1 MSQPNNQSIISKALF
16 KGTLMALTN
25 ACIIWLILYIANMDK
40 SVLMVVAVV
49 VAAAFGYV
57 TAYFEARAALN
68 AQEAQ
73 ARHARG
79 GDVSSSSDGV
89 DTSDSS
95 REEDDEDDFVDP
107 GPDPDAGDFDAEA
120 LATGK
125 LAYGLVDL
133 VIDKEHLRQ
142 LVAQELRV
150 GVGVGFSDDIEY

>member
-1 MSQPNNQSIISKALF
+1 MSQPNNQSIIGKALL

-89 DTSDSS
+89 DTSGSS

-107 GPDPDAGDFDAEA
+107 GPDPDAGDFDA
-120 LATGK
+120 GSSSSSSS
-125 LAYGLVDL
+125 
-133 VIDKEHLRQ
+133 
-142 LVAQELRV
+142 
-150 GVGVGFSDDIEY
+150 SDYSSYSSSDYSGGGDSGGGDSGGSSD

>member
-1 MSQPNNQSIISKALF
+1 MSRSNNQSIIGKALF

-57 TAYFEARAALN
+57 TAYLEARAALN

-79 GDVSSSSDGV
+79 GDVSSSSSDGV

-95 REEDDEDDFVDP
+95 REEDDKDDFVDP
-107 GPDPDAGDFDAEA
+107 GPDPYAGDFDA
-120 LATGK
+120 GSSS
-125 LAYGLVDL
+125 
-133 VIDKEHLRQ
+133 
-142 LVAQELRV
+142 
-150 GVGVGFSDDIEY
+150 SDYSSSDYSSSDSGGGDSGGGDSGGGD

>member
-1 MSQPNNQSIISKALF
+1 MSRSNNQSIIGKALF

-57 TAYFEARAALN
+57 TAYLEARAALN

-95 REEDDEDDFVDP
+95 DSSREEDDKDDFVDP
-107 GPDPDAGDFDAEA
+107 GPDPYAGDFDS
-120 LATGK
+120 GSSS
-125 LAYGLVDL
+125 
-133 VIDKEHLRQ
+133 
-142 LVAQELRV
+142 
-150 GVGVGFSDDIEY
+150 SDYSSSDYSSSDYSSSDSGGGDSGGGDSGGGD

>member
-1 MSQPNNQSIISKALF
+1 MSQPNNQSIIGKALL

-107 GPDPDAGDFDAEA
+107 GPDPYAGDFDS
-120 LATGK
+120 GSSS
-125 LAYGLVDL
+125 
-133 VIDKEHLRQ
+133 
-142 LVAQELRV
+142 
-150 GVGVGFSDDIEY
+150 SDYSSSDYSSSDSGGGDSGGGDSGGGD

>member
-1 MSQPNNQSIISKALF
+1 MGKALL
-16 KGTLMALTN
+16 KGSIMALTN

-107 GPDPDAGDFDAEA
+107 GPDPDAGDFDA
-120 LATGK
+120 GSSSS
-125 LAYGLVDL
+125 YSS
-133 VIDKEHLRQ
+133 
-142 LVAQELRV
+142 
-150 GVGVGFSDDIEY
+150 SDYSGGGDSGGGDSGGSSD

>member
-1 MSQPNNQSIISKALF
+1 MSQPNNQSIIGKALL

-49 VAAAFGYV
+49 VAAAFGYM
-57 TAYFEARAALN
+57 TAYLEARAALN

-95 REEDDEDDFVDP
+95 DSSREEDDEDDFVDP
-107 GPDPDAGDFDAEA
+107 GPDPDAGDFDA
-120 LATGK
+120 GSSSS
-125 LAYGLVDL
+125 YSS
-133 VIDKEHLRQ
+133 
-142 LVAQELRV
+142 
-150 GVGVGFSDDIEY
+150 SDYSSYSSSDYSGGGDSGGGDSGGSSD

>member
-1 MSQPNNQSIISKALF
+1 MSRSNNQSIIGKALF

-57 TAYFEARAALN
+57 TAYIEARAALN

-79 GDVSSSSDGV
+79 GDVSSSSSDGV

-95 REEDDEDDFVDP
+95 DSSDSSREEDDKDDFVDP
-107 GPDPDAGDFDAEA
+107 GPDPYAGDFDS
-120 LATGK
+120 GSSSSSSS
-125 LAYGLVDL
+125 
-133 VIDKEHLRQ
+133 
-142 LVAQELRV
+142 
-150 GVGVGFSDDIEY
+150 SDYSSYSSSDYSSSDSGGGDSGGGD

>member
-1 MSQPNNQSIISKALF
+1 MNQSIMGKALL
-16 KGTLMALTN
+16 KGSIMALTN

-57 TAYFEARAALN
+57 TAYLEARAALN

-107 GPDPDAGDFDAEA
+107 GPDPDAGDFDA
-120 LATGK
+120 GSSSS
-125 LAYGLVDL
+125 
-133 VIDKEHLRQ
+133 
-142 LVAQELRV
+142 
-150 GVGVGFSDDIEY
+150 SDYSSYSSSDYSGGGDSGGGDSGGSSD

>member
-1 MSQPNNQSIISKALF
+1 MSQPNNQSIIGKALF

-57 TAYFEARAALN
+57 AAYFEARAALN

-89 DTSDSS
+89 DPSDSS
-95 REEDDEDDFVDP
+95 DSSDSSDEEDDKDDFVDP
-107 GPDPDAGDFDAEA
+107 GPDPYAGDFDS
-120 LATGK
+120 GSSS
-125 LAYGLVDL
+125 
-133 VIDKEHLRQ
+133 
-142 LVAQELRV
+142 
-150 GVGVGFSDDIEY
+150 SDYSSSDSGGGDSGGGDSGGGDSGGGD

>member
-1 MSQPNNQSIISKALF
+1 MSQPNNQSIIGKALL

-79 GDVSSSSDGV
+79 GDVSSSFDGV
-89 DTSDSS
+89 DTSDSSDSS

-107 GPDPDAGDFDAEA
+107 GPDPDAGDFDA
-120 LATGK
+120 GSSSS
-125 LAYGLVDL
+125 YSS
-133 VIDKEHLRQ
+133 
-142 LVAQELRV
+142 
-150 GVGVGFSDDIEY
+150 SDYSSYSSSDYSGGGDSGGGDSGGSSD

>member
-1 MSQPNNQSIISKALF
+1 MSQPNNQSIIGKALL

-95 REEDDEDDFVDP
+95 DEEREDDEDDFVDP
-107 GPDPDAGDFDAEA
+107 GPDPDAGDFDA
-120 LATGK
+120 GSSSSSSS
-125 LAYGLVDL
+125 
-133 VIDKEHLRQ
+133 
-142 LVAQELRV
+142 
-150 GVGVGFSDDIEY
+150 SDYSSYSSSDYSGGGDSGGGDSGGSSD

>member
-1 MSQPNNQSIISKALF
+1 MSQPNNQSIIGKALL

-95 REEDDEDDFVDP
+95 DEEREDDEGDFVDP
-107 GPDPDAGDFDAEA
+107 GPDPDAGDFDA
-120 LATGK
+120 GSSSS
-125 LAYGLVDL
+125 YSS
-133 VIDKEHLRQ
+133 
-142 LVAQELRV
+142 
-150 GVGVGFSDDIEY
+150 SDYSSYSSSDYSGGGDSGGGDSGGSSD

>member
-1 MSQPNNQSIISKALF
+1 MSQPNNQSIIGKALL
-16 KGTLMALTN
+16 KGSIMALTN

-68 AQEAQ
+68 AREAQ

-89 DTSDSS
+89 DTSDSSDSS

-107 GPDPDAGDFDAEA
+107 GPDPDAGDFDA
-120 LATGK
+120 GSSSS
-125 LAYGLVDL
+125 YSS
-133 VIDKEHLRQ
+133 
-142 LVAQELRV
+142 
-150 GVGVGFSDDIEY
+150 SDYSSYSSSDYSGGGDSGGGDSGGSSD

>member
-1 MSQPNNQSIISKALF
+1 MSQPNNQSIIGKALF

-57 TAYFEARAALN
+57 AAYFEARAALN

-79 GDVSSSSDGV
+79 GDVSSSSSDGV

-95 REEDDEDDFVDP
+95 DSSDSSDDGDDFVDP
-107 GPDPDAGDFDAEA
+107 GPDPYAGDFDS
-120 LATGK
+120 GSSS
-125 LAYGLVDL
+125 
-133 VIDKEHLRQ
+133 
-142 LVAQELRV
+142 
-150 GVGVGFSDDIEY
+150 SDYSSSDSGGGDSGGGDSGGGD

>member
-1 MSQPNNQSIISKALF
+1 MSQPNNQSIIGKALL
-16 KGTLMALTN
+16 KGSIMALTN

-79 GDVSSSSDGV
+79 GDVSTSSSVV
-89 DTSDSS
+89 DSSDSS
-95 REEDDEDDFVDP
+95 GSSDEEEEEDDFVDP
-107 GPDPDAGDFDAEA
+107 GPDPDAGDFDA
-120 LATGK
+120 GSSSSSSS
-125 LAYGLVDL
+125 
-133 VIDKEHLRQ
+133 
-142 LVAQELRV
+142 
-150 GVGVGFSDDIEY
+150 SDYSSYSSSDYSGGGDSGGGDSGGSSD

>member
-1 MSQPNNQSIISKALF
+1 MSQPNNQSIIGKALL
-16 KGTLMALTN
+16 KGSIMALTN

-95 REEDDEDDFVDP
+95 CEEDDEDDFVDP
-107 GPDPDAGDFDAEA
+107 GPDPDAGDFDA
-120 LATGK
+120 GSSSS
-125 LAYGLVDL
+125 
-133 VIDKEHLRQ
+133 
-142 LVAQELRV
+142 
-150 GVGVGFSDDIEY
+150 SDYSSYSSSDYSGGGDSGGGDSGGSSD

>member
-1 MSQPNNQSIISKALF
+1 MSQPNNQSIMGKALL

-68 AQEAQ
+68 AREAQ

-107 GPDPDAGDFDAEA
+107 GPDPDAGDFDA
-120 LATGK
+120 GSSSS
-125 LAYGLVDL
+125 
-133 VIDKEHLRQ
+133 
-142 LVAQELRV
+142 
-150 GVGVGFSDDIEY
+150 SDYSSYSSSDYSGGGDSGGGDSGGSSD

>member
-1 MSQPNNQSIISKALF
+1 MSQPNNQSIIGKALL

-57 TAYFEARAALN
+57 TAYIEARAALN

-79 GDVSSSSDGV
+79 GDVSSSSSDGV
-89 DTSDSS
+89 DTSDSSDSS

-107 GPDPDAGDFDAEA
+107 GPDPDAGDFDA
-120 LATGK
+120 GSSS
-125 LAYGLVDL
+125 
-133 VIDKEHLRQ
+133 
-142 LVAQELRV
+142 
-150 GVGVGFSDDIEY
+150 SDYSSSDFGGGGGDSGGGDSGGSSD

>member
-1 MSQPNNQSIISKALF
+1 MSRPNNQSIIGKALF

-57 TAYFEARAALN
+57 AAYFEARAALN

-79 GDVSSSSDGV
+79 GDVSSSSSDGV

-95 REEDDEDDFVDP
+95 DSSDSSDDGDDFVDP
-107 GPDPDAGDFDAEA
+107 GPDPYAGDFDS
-120 LATGK
+120 GSSS
-125 LAYGLVDL
+125 
-133 VIDKEHLRQ
+133 
-142 LVAQELRV
+142 
-150 GVGVGFSDDIEY
+150 SDYSSSDSGGGDSGGGDSGGGD

>member
-1 MSQPNNQSIISKALF
+1 MSRSNNQSIIGKALF

-57 TAYFEARAALN
+57 TAYIEARAALN

-79 GDVSSSSDGV
+79 GDVSSSSSDGV

-95 REEDDEDDFVDP
+95 DSSDSSDDGDDFVDP
-107 GPDPDAGDFDAEA
+107 GPDPYAGDFDS
-120 LATGK
+120 GSSS
-125 LAYGLVDL
+125 
-133 VIDKEHLRQ
+133 
-142 LVAQELRV
+142 
-150 GVGVGFSDDIEY
+150 SDYSSSDSGGGDSGGGDSGGGD

>member
-1 MSQPNNQSIISKALF
+1 MSRSNNQSIIGKALF

-95 REEDDEDDFVDP
+95 DSSDSSREEDDKDDFVDP
-107 GPDPDAGDFDAEA
+107 GPDPYAGDFDS
-120 LATGK
+120 GSSS
-125 LAYGLVDL
+125 
-133 VIDKEHLRQ
+133 
-142 LVAQELRV
+142 
-150 GVGVGFSDDIEY
+150 SDYSSSDSGGGDSGGGD

>member
-1 MSQPNNQSIISKALF
+1 MGKALL

-95 REEDDEDDFVDP
+95 DSSDSSREEDDKDDFVDP
-107 GPDPDAGDFDAEA
+107 GPDPYAGDFDS
-120 LATGK
+120 GSSS
-125 LAYGLVDL
+125 
-133 VIDKEHLRQ
+133 
-142 LVAQELRV
+142 
-150 GVGVGFSDDIEY
+150 SDYSSSDSGGGDSGGGDSGGGD

>member
-1 MSQPNNQSIISKALF
+1 MSRPNNQSVIGKALF

-57 TAYFEARAALN
+57 TAYIEARAALN

-79 GDVSSSSDGV
+79 GDVSSSSSDGV

-95 REEDDEDDFVDP
+95 DSSDSSREEDDKDDFVDP
-107 GPDPDAGDFDAEA
+107 GPDPYAGDFDA
-120 LATGK
+120 GSSSSSSS
-125 LAYGLVDL
+125 
-133 VIDKEHLRQ
+133 
-142 LVAQELRV
+142 
-150 GVGVGFSDDIEY
+150 SDYSSYSSSDYSSSDSGGGDSGGGD

>member
-1 MSQPNNQSIISKALF
+1 MSRSNNQSIIGKALF

-57 TAYFEARAALN
+57 TAYLEARAALN

-79 GDVSSSSDGV
+79 GDVSSSSSDGV

-95 REEDDEDDFVDP
+95 DSSREEDDKDDFVDP
-107 GPDPDAGDFDAEA
+107 GPDPYAGDFDS
-120 LATGK
+120 GSSS
-125 LAYGLVDL
+125 
-133 VIDKEHLRQ
+133 
-142 LVAQELRV
+142 
-150 GVGVGFSDDIEY
+150 SDYSSSDSGGGDSGGGD

>member
-1 MSQPNNQSIISKALF
+1 MSQPNNQSIIGEALL

-95 REEDDEDDFVDP
+95 DEEREDDEDDFVDP
-107 GPDPDAGDFDAEA
+107 GPDPDAGDFDA
-120 LATGK
+120 GSSSSSSS
-125 LAYGLVDL
+125 
-133 VIDKEHLRQ
+133 
-142 LVAQELRV
+142 
-150 GVGVGFSDDIEY
+150 SDYSSYSSSDYSGGGDSGGGDSGGSSD

>member
-1 MSQPNNQSIISKALF
+1 MSRSNNQSIIGKALF

-57 TAYFEARAALN
+57 TAYLEARAALN

-79 GDVSSSSDGV
+79 GDVSSSSSDGV

-95 REEDDEDDFVDP
+95 DSSREEDDKDDFVDP
-107 GPDPDAGDFDAEA
+107 GPDPYAGDFDS
-120 LATGK
+120 GSSS
-125 LAYGLVDL
+125 
-133 VIDKEHLRQ
+133 
-142 LVAQELRV
+142 
-150 GVGVGFSDDIEY
+150 SDYSSSDSGGGDSGGGDSGGGD